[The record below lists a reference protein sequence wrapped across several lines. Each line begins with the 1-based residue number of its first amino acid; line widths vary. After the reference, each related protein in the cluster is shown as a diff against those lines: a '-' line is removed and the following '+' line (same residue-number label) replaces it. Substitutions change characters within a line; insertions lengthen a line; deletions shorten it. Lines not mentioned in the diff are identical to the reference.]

1 MGKYRRKSRVHQ
13 WILFGLILFAD
24 CSKKNSAPDPPVI
37 PGSSHFAKGADISW
51 VTEME
56 ASGKKFYNTSGAAM
70 DCFDLLQSLGIN
82 SIRLRAWVNPADGWC
97 STSDLVAKAKRAK
110 AQSVRQ
116 LLAELAYEGS
126 FFAVAINQTVV
137 PRRDW
142 DQSVLKD
149 GDKIEIVSPRQGG

>member
-1 MGKYRRKSRVHQ
+1 MD
-13 WILFGLILFAD
+13 LI
-24 CSKKNSAPDPPVI
+24 
-37 PGSSHFAKGADISW
+37 
-51 VTEME
+51 
-56 ASGKKFYNTSGAAM
+56 
-70 DCFDLLQSLGIN
+70 
-82 SIRLRAWVNPADGWC
+82 VNGE
-97 STSDLVAKAKRAK
+97 AKRAK